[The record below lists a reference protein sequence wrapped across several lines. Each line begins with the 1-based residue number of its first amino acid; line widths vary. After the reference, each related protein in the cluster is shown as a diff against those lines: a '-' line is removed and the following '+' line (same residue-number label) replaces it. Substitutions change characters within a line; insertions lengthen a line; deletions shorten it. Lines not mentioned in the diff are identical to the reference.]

1 MVKKK
6 SGVRGQGSEGKK
18 VRSCED
24 KKIRIPNLL
33 TSQVLNIGILLFTV
47 YCSLFLI
54 GCAEKEKMYKESRI
68 VMDTFCTITVV
79 SPSRKEAKEAIEAGF
94 TEVKRLEQLLNF
106 FSADSEVTALNRA
119 SGREPVKVSR
129 DTLDVI
135 KKTVEIANYT
145 DGAFDPT
152 IGPLMRLWG
161 FESQNPKPSIPLENK
176 IKDALRFVDYK
187 KIKINNVA
195 SQIFLEE
202 KGMEIDL
209 GGIAK
214 GYAADRAIEAI
225 KAKGIKAALVAIA
238 GDIKTFGLK
247 PDLQPWKIGIQN
259 PRIES
264 GVRGQ
269 STTHGASGVMNEE
282 DIFASLYIKDKAI
295 STSGDYQRF
304 FIQNGKQYHHILNP
318 GTGYPAAGVISV
330 SIIAP
335 EGYMADGLS
344 TGIFVLGPDKGIKL
358 LESMGFDG
366 MIVDAN
372 KKIFI
377 TKNLKREID
386 LEGELKNSVK

>member
-1 MVKKK
+1 MKSSKFKVKSLKL
-6 SGVRGQGSEGKK
+6 KK
-18 VRSCED
+18 VLSF
-24 KKIRIPNLL
+24 IP
-33 TSQVLNIGILLFTV
+33 SLFTV
-47 YCSLFLI
+47 HCLLFFI

-79 SPSRKEAKEAIEAGF
+79 SPSRKEAKEAIETGF
-94 TEVKRLEQLLNF
+94 TEIKRLEQLLNF

-135 KKTVEIANYT
+135 KKAVEIANYT

-161 FESQNPKPSIPLENK
+161 FSNQNPNPSIPLENK

-187 KIKINNVA
+187 KIKINDMA

-214 GYAADRAIEAI
+214 GYAADKAIEAI
-225 KAKGIKAALVAIA
+225 KAKGIKAALIAIA
-238 GDIKTFGLK
+238 GDIKAFGLK
-247 PDLQPWKIGIQN
+247 PDLQQWKIGIQN
-259 PRIES
+259 PRPKTGKDEGITPPS
-264 GVRGQ
+264 PPFAKGGIGGITAKVMTRRGGEEGL
-269 STTHGASGVMNEE
+269 SE

-304 FIQNGKQYHHILNP
+304 FIQNGKRYHHILNP

-358 LESMGFDG
+358 LEAMGFDG

-377 TKNLKREID
+377 TKNLKREI
-386 LEGELKNSVK
+386 ELKKDWNSEIDN

>member
-18 VRSCED
+18 
-24 KKIRIPNLL
+24 IRTSNLL

-94 TEVKRLEQLLNF
+94 TEIKKLEQLLNF

-187 KIKINNVA
+187 KIKINDLS

-214 GYAADRAIEAI
+214 GYAADRAIETI

-269 STTHGASGVMNEE
+269 STTHGGSGVMNEE

-377 TKNLKREID
+377 TKNLKGKIN

>member
-1 MVKKK
+1 MRNCRYKMQDARFKI
-6 SGVRGQGSEGKK
+6 Q
-18 VRSCED
+18 D
-24 KKIRIPNLL
+24 KKF
-33 TSQVLNIGILLFTV
+33 SFLNHLSCIVYRVSLHFMLLLFTV

-79 SPSRKEAKEAIEAGF
+79 SPSRKEAKEAIAAGF
-94 TEVKRLEQLLNF
+94 TEIKRLEQLLNF

-129 DTLDVI
+129 DALDVI

-161 FESQNPKPSIPLENK
+161 FERQNPEPSIPLENK

-187 KIKINNVA
+187 KIKINDLA

-259 PRIES
+259 PRPKTEKDEDLAKGGEGGLS
-264 GVRGQ
+264 
-269 STTHGASGVMNEE
+269 E

-377 TKNLKREID
+377 TKNLKGKIN

>member
-1 MVKKK
+1 MKI
-6 SGVRGQGSEGKK
+6 SSRIS
-18 VRSCED
+18 RD
-24 KKIRIPNLL
+24 KFQISNLF
-33 TSQVLNIGILLFTV
+33 ILLCV
-47 YCSLFLI
+47 LCLA

-79 SPSRKEAKEAIEAGF
+79 SQSRKEAKEAIEAGF

-106 FSADSEVTALNRA
+106 FSVDSEVTALNRA

-187 KIKINNVA
+187 KIKINNVT

-259 PRIES
+259 PRPKTEK
-264 GVRGQ
+264 
-269 STTHGASGVMNEE
+269 NEDIIPPLAKGGEGGLSE

>member
-18 VRSCED
+18 IRSCED

-106 FSADSEVTALNRA
+106 FSVDSEVTALNRA

-161 FESQNPKPSIPLENK
+161 FSNQNPKPSIPLENK

-187 KIKINNVA
+187 KIKINDLS

-214 GYAADRAIEAI
+214 GYAADRAIETI

-264 GVRGQ
+264 GVSLRPMGGQ
-269 STTHGASGVMNEE
+269 GPGVMNEE

-377 TKNLKREID
+377 TKNLKGKIN

>member
-1 MVKKK
+1 
-6 SGVRGQGSEGKK
+6 
-18 VRSCED
+18 
-24 KKIRIPNLL
+24 
-33 TSQVLNIGILLFTV
+33 
-47 YCSLFLI
+47 
-54 GCAEKEKMYKESRI
+54 MYKESRI

-94 TEVKRLEQLLNF
+94 TEIKRLEQLLNF

-161 FESQNPKPSIPLENK
+161 FSNQNPNPSIPLEDK
-176 IKDALRFVDYK
+176 IKGALRFVDYK
-187 KIKINNVA
+187 KIKINDMA

-259 PRIES
+259 PRPKTEK
-264 GVRGQ
+264 
-269 STTHGASGVMNEE
+269 NEDIIPPLAKGGEGGLSE

-304 FIQNGKQYHHILNP
+304 FIENGKRYHHILNP

-344 TGIFVLGPDKGIKL
+344 TGIFVLGPDKGIRL
-358 LESMGFDG
+358 LESMGIDG
-366 MIVDAN
+366 IIIDAN
-372 KKIFI
+372 KKIFF
-377 TKNLKREID
+377 TKNLKGKINIEEN
-386 LEGELKNSVK
+386 L

>member
-1 MVKKK
+1 MKKK

-18 VRSCED
+18 IRSCED

-94 TEVKRLEQLLNF
+94 TEIKRLEQLLNF

-135 KKTVEIANYT
+135 KKAVEIANYT

-187 KIKINNVA
+187 KIKINDLA

-214 GYAADRAIEAI
+214 GYAADRAIGAI

-269 STTHGASGVMNEE
+269 STTHGGSGARGHERRGYFCE
-282 DIFASLYIKDKAI
+282 PLYQ
-295 STSGDYQRF
+295 G
-304 FIQNGKQYHHILNP
+304 
-318 GTGYPAAGVISV
+318 
-330 SIIAP
+330 
-335 EGYMADGLS
+335 
-344 TGIFVLGPDKGIKL
+344 
-358 LESMGFDG
+358 
-366 MIVDAN
+366 
-372 KKIFI
+372 
-377 TKNLKREID
+377 
-386 LEGELKNSVK
+386 

>member
-1 MVKKK
+1 
-6 SGVRGQGSEGKK
+6 
-18 VRSCED
+18 
-24 KKIRIPNLL
+24 
-33 TSQVLNIGILLFTV
+33 
-47 YCSLFLI
+47 
-54 GCAEKEKMYKESRI
+54 MYKESRI

-94 TEVKRLEQLLNF
+94 TEIKRLERLLNF

-135 KKTVEIANYT
+135 KKAVEIANYT

-187 KIKINNVA
+187 KIKINDLS

-225 KAKGIKAALVAIA
+225 KVKGIKAALVAIA
-238 GDIKTFGLK
+238 GDIKAFGLK

-259 PRIES
+259 PRPKTGKDEDIIPPIPPL
-264 GVRGQ
+264 VKVMTRRGGEGGL
-269 STTHGASGVMNEE
+269 SE

-304 FIQNGKQYHHILNP
+304 FIENGKRYHHIFNP

-330 SIIAP
+330 
-335 EGYMADGLS
+335 
-344 TGIFVLGPDKGIKL
+344 
-358 LESMGFDG
+358 
-366 MIVDAN
+366 
-372 KKIFI
+372 
-377 TKNLKREID
+377 
-386 LEGELKNSVK
+386 

>member
-1 MVKKK
+1 
-6 SGVRGQGSEGKK
+6 
-18 VRSCED
+18 
-24 KKIRIPNLL
+24 
-33 TSQVLNIGILLFTV
+33 
-47 YCSLFLI
+47 
-54 GCAEKEKMYKESRI
+54 MYKESRI

-94 TEVKRLEQLLNF
+94 TEIKRLERLLNF

-135 KKTVEIANYT
+135 KKAVEIANYT

-187 KIKINNVA
+187 KIKINDLA

-214 GYAADRAIEAI
+214 GYAADRAIEVI

-238 GDIKTFGLK
+238 GD
-247 PDLQPWKIGIQN
+247 
-259 PRIES
+259 
-264 GVRGQ
+264 
-269 STTHGASGVMNEE
+269 
-282 DIFASLYIKDKAI
+282 
-295 STSGDYQRF
+295 
-304 FIQNGKQYHHILNP
+304 
-318 GTGYPAAGVISV
+318 
-330 SIIAP
+330 
-335 EGYMADGLS
+335 
-344 TGIFVLGPDKGIKL
+344 
-358 LESMGFDG
+358 
-366 MIVDAN
+366 
-372 KKIFI
+372 
-377 TKNLKREID
+377 
-386 LEGELKNSVK
+386 

>member
-1 MVKKK
+1 MRSSKFKVKSLKL
-6 SGVRGQGSEGKK
+6 KK
-18 VRSCED
+18 VLSF
-24 KKIRIPNLL
+24 IP
-33 TSQVLNIGILLFTV
+33 SLFTV
-47 YCSLFLI
+47 YCSLFFI

-94 TEVKRLEQLLNF
+94 TEIKRLEQLLNF
-106 FSADSEVTALNRA
+106 FSGDSEVTALNRA
-119 SGREPVKVSR
+119 SGRELVKVSR
-129 DTLDVI
+129 DTLYVI
-135 KKTVEIANYT
+135 KKAVEIANYT

-161 FESQNPKPSIPLENK
+161 FSNQNPNPSIPLEDK
-176 IKDALRFVDYK
+176 IKGALRFVDYK
-187 KIKINNVA
+187 KIKINDMG

-202 KGMEIDL
+202 KDMEIDL

-259 PRIES
+259 PRPKTGKDEDRIPPS
-264 GVRGQ
+264 PPFAKGGIGGITAKVMTRRGGEGGL
-269 STTHGASGVMNEE
+269 SE

-304 FIQNGKQYHHILNP
+304 FIENGKRYHHILNP

-344 TGIFVLGPDKGIKL
+344 TGIFVLGPDKGIRL
-358 LESMGFDG
+358 LESMGIDG
-366 MIVDAN
+366 IIIDAN
-372 KKIFI
+372 KKIFF
-377 TKNLKREID
+377 TKNLKGKINIEEN
-386 LEGELKNSVK
+386 L